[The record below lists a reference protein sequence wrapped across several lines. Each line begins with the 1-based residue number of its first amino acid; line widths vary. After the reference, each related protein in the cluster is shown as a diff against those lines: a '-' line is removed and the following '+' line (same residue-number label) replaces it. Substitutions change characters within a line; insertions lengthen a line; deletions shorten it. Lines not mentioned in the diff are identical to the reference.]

1 MVIREPS
8 ANYWQAR
15 GKKRWE
21 GRWQIMT
28 PRGQSGSSLGRVK
41 LLEVVGSGSRLAW
54 GPALPSY
61 APTSISVVR
70 PPIVQQMKGGAAWDR
85 HSFSWEWNRVSPL
98 GELRPQPWADI
109 FDRGERQAGIFL
121 KATLAPS
128 CLSDQPNHLTNS
140 LLLSLLS
147 LPLTRPTQHFA
158 PRTL

>member
-54 GPALPSY
+54 GPALPSN

-70 PPIVQQMKGGAAWDR
+70 PPIVQQMKGGAAWNR
-85 HSFSWEWNRVSPL
+85 HSCSWESTKISHRMK
-98 GELRPQPWADI
+98 LRPSPRADLV
-109 FDRGERQAGIFL
+109 REGVRQGGISSL
-121 KATLAPS
+121 KAASGCLTSSSFCLSSVSRRHQQPNISRLAPFD
-128 CLSDQPNHLTNS
+128 LAAKT
-140 LLLSLLS
+140 
-147 LPLTRPTQHFA
+147 
-158 PRTL
+158 